1 VSTTGLTDF
10 FKADDFKDMGTRQD
24 IANWCNQQL
33 RERGVVVYGY
43 QDVKPAGWCFTEHKD
58 AIDEHYLDTHTA
70 LLISIKP
77 LNKE

>member
-1 VSTTGLTDF
+1 
-10 FKADDFKDMGTRQD
+10 
-24 IANWCNQQL
+24 L